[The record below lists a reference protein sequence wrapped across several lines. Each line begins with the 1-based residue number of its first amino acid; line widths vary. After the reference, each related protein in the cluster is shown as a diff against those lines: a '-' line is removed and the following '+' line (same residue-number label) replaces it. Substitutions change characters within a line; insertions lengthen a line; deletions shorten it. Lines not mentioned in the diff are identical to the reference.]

1 MTNKEKYSYFCK
13 KVYVPIY
20 SKPWW
25 MDAVCLPDNWN
36 VWIYESGGDICAA
49 MPYYVEIKGAY
60 KYITRAPLSQNNGII
75 FKINEGSKRE
85 TRARFQEHVIDAAN
99 EYIDSLVL
107 DVYEQ
112 QYHYTFDNWLP
123 FFWNQYTAITRY
135 TYVLEDT
142 SDIELMWGG
151 VSSSYRNMIK
161 KGYKMATV
169 CEGSDGDEFWE
180 LHKNVFLK
188 QGLKCPFTY
197 DVWTRLYNACIKHNC
212 GKILYA
218 KDARNNITSI
228 LFLTWDEQSVYQLLG
243 GSMPEY
249 QYMQTYDMLIWE
261 GIKFASQMGL
271 KYDFEGSVI
280 KRISKSMRQFGGVP
294 KPYFRI
300 RKVFNPD
307 IVRAEAET
315 QIRALSGLL
324 CRKSMPSSYGGES

>member
-1 MTNKEKYSYFCK
+1 MTNKEKYSCFCK
-13 KVYVPIY
+13 NVYIPIY

-36 VWIYESGGDICAA
+36 VWIYEKGRDMCAA
-49 MPYYVEIKGAY
+49 MPYYVEMKGVH

-99 EYIDSLVL
+99 EYIESLVL

-142 SDIELMWGG
+142 SDIESVWSGI
-151 VSSSYRNMIK
+151 SSSYRNKIK

-180 LHKNVFLK
+180 LHKNVFSK
-188 QGLKCPFTY
+188 QGLECPFTY
-197 DVWTRLYNACIKHNC
+197 DVWTRLYSACIQHNC

-218 KDARNNITSI
+218 KDGGNNITSI

-249 QYMQTYDMLIWE
+249 QYLQTYDMLIWE

-307 IVRAEAET
+307 IIRIEAEA
-315 QIRALSGLL
+315 QIRSLSGTV
-324 CRKSMPSSYGGES
+324 